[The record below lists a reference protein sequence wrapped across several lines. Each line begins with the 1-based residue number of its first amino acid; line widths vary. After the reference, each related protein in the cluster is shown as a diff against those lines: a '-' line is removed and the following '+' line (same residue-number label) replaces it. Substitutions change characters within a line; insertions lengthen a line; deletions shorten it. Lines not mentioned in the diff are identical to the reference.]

1 MRKLYLDYSHLFNL
15 FILMSDEKI
24 YCGNGK
30 VIKTQYGDLMKL
42 SFTAEDLEKM
52 QNNLSNGWINVVV
65 KERRE
70 PSEKGTTHY
79 LEVDT
84 WKPNTEEGGSAPKA
98 AAKPAPAATSEADV
112 EDLPF

>member
-1 MRKLYLDYSHLFNL
+1 MAD
-15 FILMSDEKI
+15 KI

-30 VIKTQYGDLMKL
+30 VIRTQYGDLMKL
-42 SFTAEDLEKM
+42 SFSKEDVQKLVE
-52 QNNLSNGWINVVV
+52 QSEANESGWVNVVV

-84 WKPNTEEGGSAPKA
+84 WKPEPRENNGQSAAPKA
-98 AAKPAPAATSEADV
+98 EPALDEEITA

>member
-1 MRKLYLDYSHLFNL
+1 MAD
-15 FILMSDEKI
+15 KI
-24 YCGNGK
+24 YCGNGR
-30 VIKTQYGDLMKL
+30 VIKTQYGELMKL
-42 SFTAEDLEKM
+42 SFTEEDLQAM
-52 QNNLSNGWINVVV
+52 QDNLENGWVNVVV

-84 WKPNTEEGGSAPKA
+84 WKPNSEAPAEKKA
-98 AAKPAPAATSEADV
+98 VPAKPAQTDEVSA

>member
-1 MRKLYLDYSHLFNL
+1 MAE
-15 FILMSDEKI
+15 EKI
-24 YCGNGK
+24 YCGNGR

-42 SFTAEDLEKM
+42 SFTEDDLQKLTE
-52 QNNLSNGWINVVV
+52 NLDNGWVNVVV

-84 WKPNTEEGGSAPKA
+84 WKPNTDQGGATK
-98 AAKPAPAATSEADV
+98 ATSKTEGKTEEISV

>member
-1 MRKLYLDYSHLFNL
+1 MT
-15 FILMSDEKI
+15 DEKI

-30 VIKTQYGDLMKL
+30 VIKTQYGDFMKL

-52 QNNLSNGWINVVV
+52 QNNLENGWINVVV

-79 LEVDT
+79 LEVDK
-84 WKPNTEEGGSAPKA
+84 WKPNTEGGPALSSKSEGSKGE
-98 AAKPAPAATSEADV
+98 ATAD
-112 EDLPF
+112 DLPF

>member
-1 MRKLYLDYSHLFNL
+1 
-15 FILMSDEKI
+15 MSDEKI

-30 VIKTQYGDLMKL
+30 LIKTQYGDLMKL
-42 SFTAEDLEKM
+42 SFTTEDLEKL
-52 QNNLSNGWINVVV
+52 QSKLDNGWVNAVV

-79 LEVDT
+79 LEIDT
-84 WKPNTEEGGSAPKA
+84 WKPNADGASAPATKPATPA
-98 AAKPAPAATSEADV
+98 AAPETTA

>member
-1 MRKLYLDYSHLFNL
+1 MAD
-15 FILMSDEKI
+15 KI
-24 YCGNGK
+24 YCGNGR
-30 VIKTQYGDLMKL
+30 VIKTQYGELMKL
-42 SFTAEDLEKM
+42 SFTEEDLQAM
-52 QNNLSNGWINVVV
+52 QDNLENGWINVVV

-84 WKPNTEEGGSAPKA
+84 WKPNQEGAGSSAPTKKA
-98 AAKPAPAATSEADV
+98 PTKPAQTDEVSA

>member
-1 MRKLYLDYSHLFNL
+1 MA
-15 FILMSDEKI
+15 DEKI

-42 SFTAEDLEKM
+42 SFSAEDMEKM
-52 QNNLSNGWINVVV
+52 QANLSNGWLNVVV
-65 KERRE
+65 KQRRE
-70 PSEKGTTHY
+70 PSERGTTHY

-84 WKPNTEEGGSAPKA
+84 WKPEGGGVPAADSAPAEPAKKSDKKAVDSTEEVSA
-98 AAKPAPAATSEADV
+98 

>member
-1 MRKLYLDYSHLFNL
+1 M
-15 FILMSDEKI
+15 EKQ
-24 YCGNGK
+24 YCGNGR
-30 VIKTQYGDLMKL
+30 VIKTQYGDLTKI
-42 SFTAEDLEKM
+42 SFTKEDLETLTK
-52 QNNLSNGWINVVV
+52 NLENGWVNCVL

-84 WKPNTEEGGSAPKA
+84 WKPEKKEATTAEVKE
-98 AAKPAPAATSEADV
+98 AKDVEITV

>member
-1 MRKLYLDYSHLFNL
+1 MAD
-15 FILMSDEKI
+15 KI
-24 YCGNGK
+24 YCGNGR
-30 VIKTQYGDLMKL
+30 VIKTQYGELMKL
-42 SFTAEDLEKM
+42 SFTAEDLQAM
-52 QNNLSNGWINVVV
+52 QDNLDNGWINVVV

-84 WKPNTEEGGSAPKA
+84 WKPNQEGGSAAPAKA
-98 AAKPAPAATSEADV
+98 PAKPAQTDEVSA